1 MKRNSELRDG
11 WMAPAIEVK
20 PAPGFIGRA
29 VRLPH
34 LILPLVA
41 LALGLSNLVRLVNWV
56 DGRNVIDPQFTFIVG
71 MILTVLGVFE
81 LRFWWRRLRG
91 E

>member
-1 MKRNSELRDG
+1 MKRNSELRAE
-11 WMAPAIEVK
+11 WMAPAIEAK
-20 PAPGFIGRA
+20 PAPDFVVRA
-29 VRLPH
+29 ASLPH
-34 LILPLVA
+34 MILPLMS

-71 MILTVLGVFE
+71 MMLIVLGVFE
-81 LRFWWRRLRG
+81 LRYWWRRLRG